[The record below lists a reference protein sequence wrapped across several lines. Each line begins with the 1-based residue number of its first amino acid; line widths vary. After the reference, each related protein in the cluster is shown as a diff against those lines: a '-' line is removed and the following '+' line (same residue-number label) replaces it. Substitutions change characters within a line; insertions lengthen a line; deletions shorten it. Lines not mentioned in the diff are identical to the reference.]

1 VSPAQI
7 FRFALAGLAAN
18 KLRSA
23 LTTLGILI
31 GVGSVILLVAV
42 GNGSSQS
49 VQNAI
54 SSLGASAITVLHTE
68 GSAGAPGSGPA
79 AAAPVA
85 FAPGAF
91 AGPAAANSTSFAEP
105 QNLTVQD
112 AQALAQAQ
120 GVASV
125 SPAVS
130 TSETLNYGAS
140 SNTASLTGTYP
151 TYFPAEDDTLSE
163 GSYFT
168 MQEVNTARDVVVLGS
183 EAASDLFGTAN
194 PVGKSVLV
202 AGIPFTVV
210 GVLASKGSSG
220 LSSADDIA
228 IAPLTTVQD
237 ELTGFGSLDDVV
249 VLAKSAALVDTVEGE
264 ITAIL
269 DLRHH
274 ETAADADFDVLSA
287 STLLST
293 ASSTSHTFTVLLG
306 AVAAISLLV
315 GGIGITNIMLVTVTE
330 RTREIGIRKAIG
342 ATPGV
347 ILAQF
352 LTEATL
358 LSMIGGALGVLA
370 GIIGTRFTIVGVK
383 PVTVPLSIPL
393 AFGVSALIGLVFGGL
408 PANRAANMR
417 PADALR
423 YE

>member
-1 VSPAQI
+1 MSPAQI

-54 SSLGASAITVLHTE
+54 SSLGASAITVLHTS
-68 GSAGAPGSGPA
+68 GSAGG
-79 AAAPVA
+79 
-85 FAPGAF
+85 
-91 AGPAAANSTSFAEP
+91 AGPAAAPTPATGSTAFAEP
-105 QNLTVQD
+105 KNLTVQD
-112 AQALAQAQ
+112 AQALAQDP
-120 GVASV
+120 GVASA

-130 TSETLNYGAS
+130 TSETL
-140 SNTASLTGTYP
+140 SNGGTSDSGVSLTGTYP
-151 TYFPAEDDTLSE
+151 SYFPAENDTLSK

-168 MQEVNTARDVVVLGS
+168 TQEVNTARNVVVLGS
-183 EAASDLFGTAN
+183 EAATDLFGTAN
-194 PVGKSVLV
+194 PVGQSVLV

-210 GVLASKGSSG
+210 GVLATKGSNG
-220 LSSADDIA
+220 LTSADNTA
-228 IAPLTTVQD
+228 AAPLTTVQD
-237 ELTGFGSLDDVV
+237 ELTGFGTLNNVV
-249 VLAKSAALVDTVEGE
+249 VLAKSASLVSTVAGE
-264 ITAIL
+264 ITSTL

-274 ETAADADFDVLSA
+274 ETAADADFTVLNA

-293 ASSTSHTFTVLLG
+293 ASSTAHTFTVLLG

-393 AFGVSALIGLVFGGL
+393 AFGVSALIGLFFGGF

>member
-1 VSPAQI
+1 MSPWQT
-7 FRFALAGLAAN
+7 FQFALAGLSAN

-54 SSLGASAITVLHTE
+54 SSLGASSITVLHTS
-68 GSAGAPGSGPA
+68 GSAAGTASSGTA
-79 AAAPVA
+79 
-85 FAPGAF
+85 
-91 AGPAAANSTSFAEP
+91 FAEP

-112 AQALAQAQ
+112 AQALASAQ

-130 TSETLNYGAS
+130 TSETLSYGAS
-140 SNTASLTGTYP
+140 SDSGVSLTGTYP
-151 TYFPAEDDTLSE
+151 SYFAAEDDTLSA
-163 GSYFT
+163 GAYFT
-168 MQEVNTARDVVVLGS
+168 TQQVNAAQNVVILGS
-183 EAASDLFGTAN
+183 QAATDLFGTAN
-194 PVGKSVLV
+194 AVGQSVLV

-220 LSSADDIA
+220 LGSADNTA
-228 IAPLTTVQD
+228 VAPLTTVQD
-237 ELTGFGSLDDVV
+237 QLTGFGSLNNVV
-249 VLAKSAALVDTVEGE
+249 VLAKSSALVPTVEGE
-264 ITAIL
+264 ITSIL
-269 DLRHH
+269 NQRHQ
-274 ETAADADFDVLSA
+274 ETAADEDFEVLSA
-287 STLLST
+287 STALST

-358 LSMIGGALGVLA
+358 LSMAGGALGVLA
-370 GIIGTRFTIVGVK
+370 GLIGTRFQIVGVK
-383 PVTVPLSIPL
+383 PVLVPLSIPL
-393 AFGVSALIGLVFGGL
+393 ALGVSMLIGLTFGGF
-408 PANRAANMR
+408 PANRAAGMR

>member
-1 VSPAQI
+1 V
-7 FRFALAGLAAN
+7 
-18 KLRSA
+18 
-23 LTTLGILI
+23 
-31 GVGSVILLVAV
+31 
-42 GNGSSQS
+42 
-49 VQNAI
+49 
-54 SSLGASAITVLHTE
+54 ASA
-68 GSAGAPGSGPA
+68 
-79 AAAPVA
+79 
-85 FAPGAF
+85 
-91 AGPAAANSTSFAEP
+91 
-105 QNLTVQD
+105 
-112 AQALAQAQ
+112 
-120 GVASV
+120 

-130 TSETLNYGAS
+130 TSETL
-140 SNTASLTGTYP
+140 SNGGTSDTGVSLTGTYP
-151 TYFPAEDDTLSE
+151 GYFPAENDTLSK
-163 GSYFT
+163 GAYFT
-168 MQEVNTARDVVVLGS
+168 TQEVNTAQHVVVLGS
-183 EAASDLFGTAN
+183 EAATDLFGTAN
-194 PVGKSVLV
+194 PVGQSVLV

-210 GVLASKGSSG
+210 GVLATKGSNG
-220 LSSADDIA
+220 LTSADNTA
-228 IAPLTTVQD
+228 AAPLTTVQD
-237 ELTGFGSLDDVV
+237 ELTGFGTLNDVV
-249 VLAKSAALVDTVEGE
+249 VLAKSASQVTTVEGE
-264 ITAIL
+264 ITSIL

-293 ASSTSHTFTVLLG
+293 ASSTAHTFTVLLG

-370 GIIGTRFTIVGVK
+370 GVVGTRFTIVGVK

-393 AFGVSALIGLVFGGL
+393 AFGVSALIGLFFGGF